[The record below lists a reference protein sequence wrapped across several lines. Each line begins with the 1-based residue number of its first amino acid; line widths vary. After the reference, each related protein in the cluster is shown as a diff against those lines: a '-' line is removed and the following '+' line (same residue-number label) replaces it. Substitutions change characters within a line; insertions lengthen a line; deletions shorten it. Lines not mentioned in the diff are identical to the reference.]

1 MKVGIVGPTG
11 EITTEPAKP
20 IYIHDL
26 MRHTSGITYG
36 GRGTTPVHKLWPPSS
51 AGAAAE
57 YTGDEFIAKIS
68 TLPLLYQPGTT
79 WDYSLSFD
87 VLGLVVEKVSGKS
100 LDAYLRQAIWDKVGM
115 PDTTFHV
122 ADSARYRIARANPTD
137 PLTGKHQSIGTIDR
151 TMKFDCGGGCSFG
164 TVPDYLRFA
173 QMLLNGGTLDG
184 KRVLSPKTVALM
196 TSNHLEPSMKNQVA
210 SVEGHREGYGF
221 GLGVAV
227 RVADGLASIPGS
239 VGDYTWNGANG
250 TAFWVDPAE
259 HLVVVYGTAAPGEIR
274 KYFREQMSDL
284 VYGAMTESRAKR

>member
-1 MKVGIVGPTG
+1 
-11 EITTEPAKP
+11 
-20 IYIHDL
+20 
-26 MRHTSGITYG
+26 
-36 GRGTTPVHKLWPPSS
+36 SS